1 MRRIVIV
8 TAVLMAAASAGAQPW
23 SPPTPTN
30 LRVLPKDT
38 EPRALI
44 LMMRGFTQGL
54 GVRCQHCHVY
64 QGDNPDDLT
73 KFDFASDNK
82 VAKQTAR
89 TMLRMV
95 PAINTDYLK
104 DVGEAR
110 PAGESKVTCYT
121 CHRGETRPLTQR
133 PK

>member
-1 MRRIVIV
+1 MKGIIVAIL
-8 TAVLMAAASAGAQPW
+8 VLAGAATAGAQPW
-23 SPPTPTN
+23 SPPAPTN
-30 LRVLPKDT
+30 LKVLPRDT
-38 EPRALI
+38 DPRALI

-54 GVRCQHCHVY
+54 GVRCPHCHVY

-73 KFDFASDNK
+73 RFDFANDDK
-82 VAKQTAR
+82 PAKLTTR

-95 PAINTDYLK
+95 LAINNDYLK

-110 PAGESKVTCYT
+110 AAGESKVTCYT
-121 CHRGETRPLTQR
+121 CHRGETRPQTQR